1 MNSEVG
7 LSIYLFK
14 VGEEFPTM
22 VKPFEANLIAQV
34 MEFEAQLK
42 YYPPL
47 CVSHEVSDCILSSSP
62 LAISLFF
69 LLVYQSLSLSLS
81 PGFSTPLFTP
91 LAPIYKLPLVELS

>member
-14 VGEEFPTM
+14 MGEEFPTII
-22 VKPFEANLIAQV
+22 KPFEANLIAQV

-47 CVSHEVSDCILSSSP
+47 CVSREVSDCILSSLPFSY
-62 LAISLFF
+62 ISL
-69 LLVYQSLSLSLS
+69 LSSSVSISLY
-81 PGFSTPLFTP
+81 PDFPTPLFTP